1 MQSLQTSACLLRRFT
16 KILSLPGNVCRAN
29 LKGLHINQ
37 STGLMGNRS
46 SKSKNDGEKSETAR
60 AEMIR
65 DPFGFYW
72 KRVYAEKR
80 QTVLTSYDPGS

>member
-1 MQSLQTSACLLRRFT
+1 M
-16 KILSLPGNVCRAN
+16 GNRSSKSKNDGGKSETARAEM
-29 LKGLHINQ
+29 IRA
-37 STGLMGNRS
+37 TGLMGNRS